1 MPVSGVTRLIR
12 LWTLLFCLG
21 LGVAVTGNPTPA
33 AALTPEE
40 MLADPALEQR
50 ARDLSQGLRC
60 LVCQNQSIDD
70 SDAELAR
77 DLRTEVRRRLT
88 AGESDADILDAIRD
102 TYGDYVL
109 LNPPI
114 SPSTW
119 ILWAAPVIIL
129 AGGALLVF
137 AARRRDETPDEDSPS
152 ACPRNDNRITGAITG
167 ARPPGHGAVQPC
179 RGVQPSDLSCVG
191 ACRFA

>member
-1 MPVSGVTRLIR
+1 MPLSSATRPMRRWALLI
-12 LWTLLFCLG
+12 CLG
-21 LGVAVTGNPTPA
+21 LAAAVTGAATPA
-33 AALTPEE
+33 NALTPEE
-40 MLADPALEQR
+40 MLADPVLEQR

-88 AGESDADILDAIRD
+88 AGQSDADILDAIRD

-114 SPSTW
+114 APSTW
-119 ILWAAPVIIL
+119 ILWAAPAIIL

-137 AARRRDETPDEDSPS
+137 AARRRDDIPDKDSPLPARETP
-152 ACPRNDNRITGAITG
+152 
-167 ARPPGHGAVQPC
+167 ARSPGHV
-179 RGVQPSDLSCVG
+179 SLK
-191 ACRFA
+191 